1 MTPHSDTVRRPAAL
15 ALAACAAFAAGGV
28 LSACAHDAGYRGGT
42 YTSFTFRPPTSGG
55 IAPAATI
62 APNRPGSVPPADL
75 ARWIANDEAALRGA
89 SRTSSNAYGT
99 HLASL
104 LNGLWLAHRDRA
116 LAQHLATIGTRV
128 AGASD
133 ERTDLRFFHGDHGA
147 AFDASAARIAELR
160 EARELARASRW
171 LDAIHSVRGVRE
183 TAHPDGRSIDAALLE
198 GDAYAACGLYAD
210 ARTTWYR
217 AFSTAV
223 LQPRDH
229 YRFFPAWTS
238 AMRRLVRYRAR
249 ADRPQPIPNCRAL
262 PPPILDPVS

>member
-1 MTPHSDTVRRPAAL
+1 MRSTTL
-15 ALAACAAFAAGGV
+15 ALAACAAFAAGGA
-28 LSACAHDAGYRGGT
+28 LSACAHDDGYRGGT
-42 YTSFTFRPPTSGG
+42 YTSFTFRPPASGG
-55 IAPAATI
+55 IAPLATI
-62 APNRPGSVPPADL
+62 VPDRPGSVPPADL
-75 ARWIANDEAALRGA
+75 ARWIANDEAALRRTP
-89 SRTSSNAYGT
+89 RTSSSAYGT

-104 LNGLWLAHRDRA
+104 LNGLWLAHRDRE

-133 ERTDLRFFHGDHGA
+133 ERTDLRFFHGDRGA
-147 AFDASAARIAELR
+147 AFDAYAARTAELR
-160 EARELARASRW
+160 EARALARERRW
-171 LDAIHSVRGVRE
+171 LDAIRSVRGVRE
-183 TAHPDGRSIDAALLE
+183 NAHPDGRSIDAALLE

-223 LQPRDH
+223 LQPRDR

-249 ADRPQPIPNCRAL
+249 ADRPQPTGDCRAL
-262 PPPILDPVS
+262 PPPIVDPVS